1 MCMSSKIVLY
11 RGVGRCRWPA
21 FGWISRNNAFTM
33 MRLCKAKPKNTMQ
46 VWLGSGQKPHWPQ
59 GAAVTIG
66 NFDGVHQGHRHI
78 LQCLRAQA
86 DARGLAAVAVVFEPQ
101 PQEFF
106 ARKAQRP
113 LPYRLSPLRDKLAL
127 LADTGCVDAVWVL
140 RFNSALADMNAADF
154 IRQVLLA
161 DLNTRYLLVGD
172 DFRFGAQRGG
182 DFALLQQQAEFI
194 TERTPSVL
202 VADERASST
211 AVRRALAAGDLA
223 YAQQLL
229 GHEYTLSGHVKHG
242 AKLGRTLNSPT
253 ANIHLPP
260 HHYALSGVFVVDVC
274 GDFGRRRGAASF
286 GFNPTVSHTR
296 TQKLEVHILDW
307 TGDLYGQR
315 LSVHFLHKLRD
326 ELKFD
331 SLDALKQQIWADMD
345 AARIWPAH

>member
-1 MCMSSKIVLY
+1 
-11 RGVGRCRWPA
+11 
-21 FGWISRNNAFTM
+21 
-33 MRLCKAKPKNTMQ
+33 MQ

-172 DFRFGAQRGG
+172 DFRFGAQRAG
-182 DFALLQQQAEFI
+182 DLPLLQAMARVHGFEVGCMQEQAVQGL
-194 TERTPSVL
+194 RV
-202 VADERASST
+202 SST
-211 AVRRALAAGDLA
+211 AVREALQRGDMQA
-223 YAQQLL
+223 VATLL
-229 GHEYTLSGHVKHG
+229 GRPYAISGHVVHG
-242 AKLGRTLNSPT
+242 RKLGRGLQAPTLNLRFAHWKP
-253 ANIHLPP
+253 
-260 HHYALSGVFVVDVC
+260 
-274 GDFGRRRGAASF
+274 AASGIF
-286 GFNPTVSHTR
+286 CV
-296 TQKLEVHILDW
+296 QVHGIVADGSPLP
-307 TGDLYGQR
+307 GVANMGIR
-315 LSVHFLHKLRD
+315 P
-326 ELKFD
+326 
-331 SLDALKQQIWADMD
+331 SLDPGDVNGGRVLLET
-345 AARIWPAH
+345 H

>member
-1 MCMSSKIVLY
+1 
-11 RGVGRCRWPA
+11 
-21 FGWISRNNAFTM
+21 M
-33 MRLCKAKPKNTMQ
+33 MRLCKAKPKNIMQ

-154 IRQVLLA
+154 IRHVLLA

-172 DFRFGAQRGG
+172 DFRFGQRRAGDRTHDFDVYAAYPTVFAPRPHGAGG
-182 DFALLQQQAEFI
+182 AGRDRCAGACAHRSRAI
-194 TERTPSVL
+194 APAGV
-202 VADERASST
+202 ERAD
-211 AVRRALAAGDLA
+211 G
-223 YAQQLL
+223 L
-229 GHEYTLSGHVKHG
+229 GH
-242 AKLGRTLNSPT
+242 GRF
-253 ANIHLPP
+253 A
-260 HHYALSGVFVVDVC
+260 
-274 GDFGRRRGAASF
+274 
-286 GFNPTVSHTR
+286 
-296 TQKLEVHILDW
+296 
-307 TGDLYGQR
+307 
-315 LSVHFLHKLRD
+315 
-326 ELKFD
+326 
-331 SLDALKQQIWADMD
+331 
-345 AARIWPAH
+345 